1 MSSWLGSYNSS
12 VLCNNSAPCSF
23 PSTLYRER
31 EREPIF
37 CQKTR
42 KRMVFMTYIF
52 IKFWKSKFGNH
63 RTLPK
68 LLYRPAD
75 LNFFLWTGSVF
86 RISIYYNII
95 RIRVPIFLHVDSDPG
110 YEYVYICGVWGGGGG
125 GGSENKPKNTCTSNF
140 FKLYFCFH
148 FCMAVLALKK
158 KYKLDGIFWPW
169 IKLIQIRTLKLSLSF
184 NLM

>member
-1 MSSWLGSYNSS
+1 MSTWLGSYNIS
-12 VLCNNSAPCSF
+12 VLCNNSAPVSPVHF
-23 PSTLYRER
+23 TER

-37 CQKTR
+37 GQKTR

-110 YEYVYICGVWGGGGG
+110 YEYVHMWGLGGGGEG
-125 GGSENKPKNTCTSNF
+125 GEVKINPKTHARQTFLNCIF
-140 FKLYFCFH
+140 VFIFVWLYLH
-148 FCMAVLALKK
+148 LKK